1 LLDSLLQER
10 MSVFSSVQ
18 SAPPIEVFQ
27 LGRDFAADSNPKKV
41 SLGVGAYRT
50 SEGQPWVLP
59 VVKKAERILAEQ
71 VENEEINHEYLPVL
85 GLESFSKAAT
95 LMLLGEDSPA
105 LREER
110 AFGVQALS
118 GTGALRLG
126 ADFLHRI
133 LGRNTVYYSN
143 PTWGNHGL
151 IFARA
156 GYKECRQYRYWDA
169 VSKGLDLPGMLADLG
184 MAPAGAVVILHAC
197 AHNPTGVDPT
207 REQWEQIAE
216 VCRARDLFVFFDC
229 AYQGFA
235 TGCLETDAWAVR
247 YFVDQG
253 FEMFCSQSFSKNF
266 GLYNERAGNLSV
278 VAREAGV
285 VANFQAQ
292 ITLIIRAMYSNPP
305 SHGVRI
311 VHTVLSNP
319 ELYQEWKECIKVMS
333 GRIREMRA
341 GLRARLE
348 RLAAPG
354 DWSHITD
361 QIGMFSYVGLAPD
374 QCVWLQKEK
383 SLYLLKSSR
392 ISMCG
397 VTPANIDY
405 VAAAISEAATRQM

>member
-1 LLDSLLQER
+1 
-10 MSVFSSVQ
+10 MSVFSEVQ

-27 LGRDFAADSNPKKV
+27 LGRDFAADSNPQKV

-50 SEGQPWVLP
+50 SEGKPWVLP

-71 VENEEINHEYLPVL
+71 VENEEINHEYLPVM
-85 GLESFSKAAT
+85 GLEAFSKAAT
-95 LMLLGEDSPA
+95 LMLLGEASPA
-105 LREER
+105 LREGR

-156 GYKECRQYRYWDA
+156 GYQECRQYRYWDA
-169 VSKGLDLPGMLADLG
+169 ATKGLDLAGMLADLG
-184 MAPAGAVVILHAC
+184 AAPPGAVVILHAC

-207 REQWEQIAE
+207 KEQWAQIAE

-278 VAREAGV
+278 VVREAAV

-333 GRIREMRA
+333 GRIKEMRS
-341 GLRARLE
+341 GLRERLE
-348 RLAAPG
+348 GLGTPG
-354 DWSHITD
+354 DWSHITQ
-361 QIGMFSYVGLAPD
+361 QIGMFSYVGLEPD